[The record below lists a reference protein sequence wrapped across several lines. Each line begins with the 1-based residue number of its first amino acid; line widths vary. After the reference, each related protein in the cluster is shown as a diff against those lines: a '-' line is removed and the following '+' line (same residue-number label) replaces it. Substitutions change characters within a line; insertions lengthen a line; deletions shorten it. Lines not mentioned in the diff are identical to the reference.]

1 MAQVSNLQSR
11 TLRVIGSLSDTVK
24 NALSALNN
32 VVVLE
37 KVTNDSPK
45 TFVTGEDVSAL
56 VQVLTSNSLLFRPH
70 FYSLFV
76 KFNDELK
83 STEVSKLNDRVLA
96 LVPNAVVSYS
106 RVDSNG
112 HTGKVVVDRFDDYN
126 ALRSA
131 TGDTTFYKFNRTK
144 AQARSGPATGPATTG
159 EDGFTTVRR
168 RTMRPGTSEG
178 ETVPRRAQYGDRR
191 QPSGDRRQP
200 SGDRAQSSGDRR
212 QTGGDRAQSSGDG
225 RQTGGARTWA
235 NKAGAKPT
243 SSTV

>member
-45 TFVTGEDVSAL
+45 TFVTGNDVSAL
-56 VQVLTSNSLLFRPH
+56 VQVLTSNNLLFRPH

-83 STEVSKLNDRVLA
+83 STETSKLNDRVLA

-126 ALRSA
+126 TLRSA

-144 AQARSGPATGPATTG
+144 AQARSGPATGPATGAVQSGTG
-159 EDGFTTVRR
+159 GDGFTTVRR
-168 RTMRPGTSEG
+168 RTTRPVTGTSEG
-178 ETVPRRAQYGDRR
+178 EAVPRRAYT
-191 QPSGDRRQP
+191 
-200 SGDRAQSSGDRR
+200 GDRR
-212 QTGGDRAQSSGDG
+212 QTGGDRAQSSGDR